1 MLIVSY
7 DIANDKLRGQFAKF
21 LKKFGFRLQFSVYQ
35 VKNSKRVLDNITTEI
50 NTSFGKKFEQTD
62 SVIIFH
68 LSQQCKKYC
77 FGYAANDDDELIIV
91 D

>member
-7 DIANDKLRGQFAKF
+7 DIANDKLRGRFAKY
-21 LKKFGFRLQFSVYQ
+21 LKKFGYRLQYSVFQ
-35 VKNSKRVLDNITTEI
+35 VKNSRRILDNITTEI
-50 NTSFGKKFEQTD
+50 NTSFGKQFEQTD

-77 FGYAANDDDELIIV
+77 FGYAVDDDDELIIV

>member
-7 DIANDKLRGQFAKF
+7 DISNNKLRTHFAKF
-21 LKKFGFRLQFSVYQ
+21 LSKFGFRLQYSVFQ
-35 VKNSKRVLDNITTEI
+35 VKNSKRILENITTEI
-50 NTSFGKKFEQTD
+50 TASFGKRFEQTD

-68 LSQQCKKYC
+68 MSKQCKKYA

>member
-7 DIANDKLRGQFAKF
+7 DIADDKLRDRFAKY
-21 LKKFGFRLQFSVYQ
+21 LKKFGYRLQYSVFQ
-35 VKNSKRVLDNITTEI
+35 IKNSKRILDNITTEI
-50 NTSFGKKFEQTD
+50 NTSFGKQFKQTD

-77 FGYAANDDDELIIV
+77 FGYAVNDDDELIIV

>member
-21 LKKFGFRLQFSVYQ
+21 LKKFGYRLQYSVFQ
-35 VKNSKRVLDNITTEI
+35 VKNSSRVLDNISTEI
-50 NTSFGKKFEQTD
+50 KTSFGKKFEQTD

-68 LSQQCKKYC
+68 LSQMCKKYS
-77 FGYAANDDDELIIV
+77 FGYAINDDDELIVV

>member
-7 DIANDKLRGQFAKF
+7 DIADDKLRGRFAKY
-21 LKKFGFRLQFSVYQ
+21 LKKFGYRLQYSVFQ
-35 VKNSKRVLDNITTEI
+35 VKNSKRILDNITTEI
-50 NTSFGKKFEQTD
+50 NTSFGKQFEQTD

-77 FGYAANDDDELIIV
+77 FGYAVNDDDELIIV